1 VWNGFGWTRKAC
13 MNFGSMK
20 VRKYLEYLSEQQLM
34 NETCSIVI
42 SKLYFV
48 PYRP

>member
-1 VWNGFGWTRKAC
+1 

-20 VRKYLEYLSEQQLM
+20 VGKYLEYLSEQQLRNM
-34 NETCSIVI
+34 ICSNVL

-48 PYRP
+48 PYRSKV

>member
-1 VWNGFGWTRKAC
+1 

-20 VRKYLEYLSEQQLM
+20 VGKYLEYLSEQQLR
-34 NETCSIVI
+34 NKIRSKVI